1 MTILVIDDSVF
12 FREKLKKAINSMDI
26 TMLILEELTFKS
38 GKVAFS
44 YYNPDLVIL
53 DIELQGKSGIKLLK
67 EIKSSS
73 LTCIVIVF
81 TNYSSEE
88 FKANCLA
95 NGADYFF
102 DKCKNYKELIELIR
116 TLTKQQEAQ

>member
-1 MTILVIDDSVF
+1 
-12 FREKLKKAINSMDI
+12 MDI
-26 TMLILEELTFKS
+26 TMLILEEPTFES
-38 GKVAFS
+38 GKLAFS
-44 YYNPDLVIL
+44 NHNPDLVIL
-53 DIELQGKSGIKLLK
+53 EIELQGKSGIKLLK

-73 LTCIVIVF
+73 LPCIVIVF

-102 DKCKNYKELIELIR
+102 DKCKNYKDLIELIR
-116 TLTKQQEAQ
+116 NLTKQQETH

>member
-1 MTILVIDDSVF
+1 
-12 FREKLKKAINSMDI
+12 MDI
-26 TMLILEELTFKS
+26 SILILEELTYES
-38 GKVAFS
+38 GKLAFS
-44 YYNPDLVIL
+44 NHNPDMVIL
-53 DIELQGKSGIKLLK
+53 EIELQGKSGIKLLK

-88 FKANCLA
+88 FKANCLE

-102 DKCKNYKELIELIR
+102 DKGKYYLDLIEVIGKLV
-116 TLTKQQEAQ
+116 KQNHL